1 LGTDILSQLPDR
13 RVEISLDRR
22 WQISQSVGYTCP
34 SEITSDH
41 RLYGQIEMNKSQRDR
56 RLAVSLEG
64 DDLKRWE
71 SYVDEL
77 REREGLLNA
86 ALKINQLALAIALP
100 GSYVFKLAGMP
111 FRLMGTLTFGAIHV
125 FFRLFLIPFFAV
137 VLSTSTFWDAA
148 PRTRP
153 ALILVTPIFV
163 IVTLWLIA
171 LFPENPDIRNAK
183 TDLCKLWPLSRS
195 RLEWIRTHRIY

>member
-1 LGTDILSQLPDR
+1 
-13 RVEISLDRR
+13 
-22 WQISQSVGYTCP
+22 
-34 SEITSDH
+34 
-41 RLYGQIEMNKSQRDR
+41 MNNSQRDR

-71 SYVDEL
+71 TYVAEL
-77 REREGLLNA
+77 RERDLLLKA
-86 ALKINQLALAIALP
+86 ALKINKVAVTIASP
-100 GSYVFKLAGMP
+100 GIPVFRIAGMP
-111 FRLMGTLTFGAIHV
+111 LRLLGFITLGAVHV
-125 FFRLFLIPFFAV
+125 LFRLFLIPFFAV

-153 ALILVTPIFV
+153 VLILVAPFFAIL
-163 IVTLWLIA
+163 TLWLIA
-171 LFPENPDIRNAK
+171 LFPENPDIQNAK